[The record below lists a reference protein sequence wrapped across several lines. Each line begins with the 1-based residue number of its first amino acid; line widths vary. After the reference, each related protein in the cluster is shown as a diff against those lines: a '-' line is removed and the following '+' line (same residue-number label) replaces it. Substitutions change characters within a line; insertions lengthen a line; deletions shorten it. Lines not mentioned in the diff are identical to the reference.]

1 MGLSCSPVKASSLS
15 PLQNVVTSPQDT
27 TQRSS
32 QEASP
37 SRAAAEVAAR
47 TSLSVGE
54 SSSPTSD
61 VLESIVVSRSV
72 GDETAEAQESPHSPT
87 RLPRRKD
94 GPEDVSID
102 QTQGTRLLL
111 AADTENVLSA
121 SSDRGAARGSPAV
134 ASSSPAFPR
143 DSLQDENEGEGEGE
157 QDSELEQVGEE
168 ENEEEAGY
176 RYISPSV
183 TAGGEGSRK
192 MESELL
198 KSGTALQALS
208 VELERRRLKELWV
221 DPTGDSLFEAL
232 AQQLYSMARTREN
245 LEAQGFEFVEPP
257 LPVDGLRV
265 WRFVSAALR
274 CRQEVARYM
283 ADPARF
289 SDEDWEGIL
298 PEDRAQYLAD
308 LAQPGTAGG
317 ARELIAAAGVFGMEV
332 CCFHVSPKGLSH
344 SVISSPGA
352 EGGLRPA
359 GVLHLIEC
367 SGGFWS
373 AVPEGFGSPTAPSP
387 SPWTPSV
394 HEPAYNADAE
404 KPSTPAAA
412 SPRAADNSEAAITA
426 KEQDA
431 PVSPAM
437 PRLAPSP
444 PSSRDE
450 RPREPSGSGL
460 ADPDLADTAARS
472 QDRGGG
478 KRGWE
483 KGATERRHE
492 PTSGAQQAPATYA
505 EKQWRKLQAKLKTVP
520 SVVSQQV
527 AHGFSKMG
535 PAEPSSKA
543 TWRRPEQLKYI
554 EAMQRNDDFGEA
566 SPLTGGWVGAGMDQ
580 GARLESNALQG
591 SASGVTGSLVA
602 AARRDSPLQVL
613 FRVS

>member
-15 PLQNVVTSPQDT
+15 PLQNMVTSPQDK
-27 TQRSS
+27 TQRRS

-61 VLESIVVSRSV
+61 VLESILVSRSE
-72 GDETAEAQESPHSPT
+72 GDESAEAQESPHSPT
-87 RLPRRKD
+87 RSPRRKD
-94 GPEDVSID
+94 WPEDVSID
-102 QTQGTRLLL
+102 RTQGFRSLL
-111 AADTENVLSA
+111 AADTDNVLSA
-121 SSDRGAARGSPAV
+121 STARVAARGSPTV
-134 ASSSPAFPR
+134 VSSSPAFPR
-143 DSLQDENEGEGEGE
+143 DLQDENEGEGEGE
-157 QDSELEQVGEE
+157 QDSELEKVGEE
-168 ENEEEAGY
+168 ENEEEGGY
-176 RYISPSV
+176 RYISPSI
-183 TAGGEGSRK
+183 TAGGEGNRK
-192 MESELL
+192 MESDLL

-232 AQQLYSMARTREN
+232 AQQLYSMPRTREN
-245 LEAQGFEFVEPP
+245 MEAQGFEFVEPP

-283 ADPARF
+283 ADPVRF

-317 ARELIAAAGVFGMEV
+317 ARELIAAAGLFGMEV
-332 CCFHVSPKGLSH
+332 CCFHVSPKGLSQ

-352 EGGLRPA
+352 EEGLSLA

-373 AVPEGFGSPTAPSP
+373 AVPEGFGSPAAPSP
-387 SPWTPSV
+387 SPWTPSA
-394 HEPAYNADAE
+394 HEPAYNADAD
-404 KPSTPAAA
+404 KPSTPVAA
-412 SPRAADNSEAAITA
+412 SPRATDNSEAAITA
-426 KEQDA
+426 KEQDVL
-431 PVSPAM
+431 VSPAM

-450 RPREPSGSGL
+450 RPREPLGSGS
-460 ADPDLADTAARS
+460 ADPDLADTAAAAARS

-478 KRGWE
+478 RRGWE

-492 PTSGAQQAPATYA
+492 PAPATYA

-527 AHGFSKMG
+527 AHGFSRMG

-554 EAMQRNDDFGEA
+554 EAMQRDDDFGEA
-566 SPLTGGWVGAGMDQ
+566 SPLTGGWMGAGMDR
-580 GARLESNALQG
+580 GGRLERNALQG

-602 AARRDSPLQVL
+602 AARSPLQVL
-613 FRVS
+613 FRVP